1 VKEKNE
7 KSQCVAPHLRVCTRK
22 KRKIEKWKNLFFL
35 QTEIELLDDSMA
47 GEENRTVN
55 IGRNDN
61 GTKNRLSN
69 NSITGANLWKDVEK
83 SYDPGKLLLDEN
95 AKITNSGRDSRDSI
109 SRDEDST
116 EDEVRRSVAPSD
128 QGTENKSE
136 QYAPMVENF
145 NRQFNEDL
153 HDLIA

>member
-1 VKEKNE
+1 
-7 KSQCVAPHLRVCTRK
+7 
-22 KRKIEKWKNLFFL
+22 
-35 QTEIELLDDSMA
+35 MA
-47 GEENRTVN
+47 GEENRSVN

-83 SYDPGKLLLDEN
+83 SYDPGKLLLDES